1 MAVKARELKDEDEKC
16 ADDPLFWLQH
26 YTKTRDDHWQEKG
39 TEPYARFPDKPY
51 MPWLFH
57 LFKTSR
63 NLMIAKSRDMMVSWA
78 VIGYLTWK
86 AQYHGPIHIMIQ
98 TQKEDKA
105 RDLVSGLDVP
115 GYVRTLY
122 EQQED
127 WMKLMHPTPRPPSEM
142 AGLVFTWKNG
152 SKIQGIPSGSEQI
165 RQYHPDTIFFDEA
178 AFLDDWEGS
187 YGAAQPVA
195 NNIIS
200 VSSANPSA
208 FGDTIMQALEEG
220 EELTEIP

>member
-1 MAVKARELKDEDEKC
+1 
-16 ADDPLFWLQH
+16 
-26 YTKTRDDHWQEKG
+26 
-39 TEPYARFPDKPY
+39 
-51 MPWLFH
+51 
-57 LFKTSR
+57 
-63 NLMIAKSRDMMVSWA
+63 MIAKSRDMMVSWA

-105 RDLVSGLDVP
+105 RDLVCGLDVP

-127 WMKLMHPTPRPPSEM
+127 WMKALHPTPRPPSEM
-142 AGLVFTWKNG
+142 AGLVFSWKNG
-152 SKIQGIPSGSEQI
+152 SKIQGIPSGSDQI

-208 FGDTIMQALEEG
+208 FGDTVMQALEEG
-220 EELTEIP
+220 IEETEIP